1 MQLSEELILLSYY
14 LERKHIAYIIKDDM
28 ILEKESY
35 IELVPYKD
43 LPVSFYQITE
53 KGLEYIQSLSTIIYL
68 CVKFIEYFPINNEME
83 SRLRELLNNAFTSL
97 QKKDLCIYLAS
108 NLEYVRKIAKSF
120 YDT

>member
-97 QKKDLCIYLAS
+97 PKEDLCIYLAT
-108 NLEYVRKIAKSF
+108 NLEYIRKIAKKF
-120 YDT
+120 L